1 MFLQRIFNHFILL
14 GVSVQVFPRRG
25 PVASQINEE
34 LALLGE
40 ELHTVLLC
48 LQKVCL
54 QKAFIHALPGST
66 GATVIPV
73 ALEKL
78 KFVKIAHAGYD
89 TPSIFACRRRLGELF
104 DNFFIPLLCP
114 L

>member
-1 MFLQRIFNHFILL
+1 MFFQRIFNHFILL
-14 GVSVQVFPRRG
+14 GISVQVFPRRG
-25 PVASQINEE
+25 AVASQINEE

-40 ELHTVLLC
+40 ELHAVLL
-48 LQKVCL
+48 CL

-66 GATVIPV
+66 SATVIPI

-89 TPSIFACRRRLGELF
+89 TPSFFACRRRLGELF